1 MFGKR
6 FLSALAVMLTTSAL
20 LVSGAAS
27 AHATLKSSSPANGAI
42 LTEAPKVF
50 HLEFGH
56 AAKLTKF
63 KLTKESQEITV
74 AVDPNAAA
82 STTFNV
88 PLTALEAGKYHAK
101 WSTLGDDGHAM
112 TGSASFTV
120 TGK

>member
-1 MFGKR
+1 MFNKR
-6 FLSALAVMLTTSAL
+6 ILSALTLALISSAL
-20 LVSGAAS
+20 FVPGSAS
-27 AHATLKSSSPANGAI
+27 AHATLKSSTPANGAV
-42 LTEAPKVF
+42 LTDAPKVF

-63 KLTKESQEITV
+63 KLNKESEEIAV
-74 AVDPNAAA
+74 PVDPAAAA

-88 PLTALEAGKYHAK
+88 SLPPLTAGKYHAK

-120 TGK
+120 SGK

>member
-1 MFGKR
+1 MFSKR
-6 FLSALAVMLTTSAL
+6 FLSALALVLISSAF
-20 LVSGAAS
+20 LVPGAAS
-27 AHATLKSSSPANGAI
+27 AHATLKSSTPANGVV

-63 KLTKESQEITV
+63 KLTKESEEIAV
-74 AVDPNAAA
+74 PVDPAAGA

-88 PLTALEAGKYHAK
+88 PLPALTAGKYHAK

-112 TGSASFTV
+112 TGAASFSV
-120 TGK
+120 SGK